1 MEAAKKP
8 TEIPLYKQSTDP
20 MVGGATKINL
30 CKLCKNTPFK
40 TDYDFK
46 LHLTQIHYWDELI
59 LRVQTQ
65 GSHECKN
72 CGFRPQDQAGSE
84 AEKLEEIVMHYGMDE
99 DVAIESYQ
107 RSGHQLNSI
116 LKTFH
121 IQGST
126 RDLPGDALVL

>member
-1 MEAAKKP
+1 MEASKKP

-107 RSGHQLNSI
+107 RSAH
-116 LKTFH
+116 
-121 IQGST
+121 
-126 RDLPGDALVL
+126 